1 MYTKVNFCT
10 FKPLVHLGTPSCIKV
25 SYGVVLDFVDA
36 IVQFQPIISIPLF
49 AGVALI
55 VGLIA
60 KWLNYDFWK
69 ITYRALFAFMIFVI
83 SIFRYSKKY
92 ALCFQG

>member
-1 MYTKVNFCT
+1 MKKYLLLILYSYFCGVLLYVNGSQM
-10 FKPLVHLGTPSCIKV
+10 KGVDV
-25 SYGVVLDFVDA
+25 SVLDFVDA
-36 IVQFQPIISIPLF
+36 ILQFQPIISIPLF

-69 ITYRALFAFMIFVI
+69 ITYRTLFAFMIFV
-83 SIFRYSKKY
+83 
-92 ALCFQG
+92 ALLTF